1 MKPSPAPFFPGL
13 ASKPVYYVAGHEIG
27 HIVLDNVTG
36 LTNGEEGPV
45 VFQPLPRV
53 IQAAR

>member
-1 MKPSPAPFFPGL
+1 MKPSPAPFLPGI

-27 HIVLDNVTG
+27 RIVLDNVTG